1 MGAFPRLGHNRF
13 CASAEWF
20 GWAHSRGK
28 WQSKWRMNSKI
39 LLGVSV
45 TLNLVALGFFVR
57 LHDSRS
63 ASPDSR
69 APAAA
74 TVAPVPIM
82 VSTPEQPATISKPS
96 TTSWVEAL
104 RDAHISEKVIADVAA
119 ANFEDRWHALALENQ
134 KKFDRGEIDQATLS
148 GFDLQHDEEREKQ
161 MRATLGDEGFRRWDQ
176 TRELA
181 DLERSG
187 VQLSDD
193 ESSKLYDLRRNLAR
207 KQLELDKAR
216 LQGTLT
222 DEDAASQSSALYTQY
237 NQDILKFLG
246 DDRYAQ
252 MQNGGD
258 TGVSGLA
265 RNLNGVNADDSQ
277 VSGMTIAQ
285 QQWNAQR
292 NELDIQLQKGEVT
305 AEDYQKQIAALD
317 AQRDQEYQKV
327 LGTNGFAVFQRNQ
340 NEQYQTLK
348 RLGAVLG
355 FTGNDV
361 NNLYA
366 MLQDYQTQVSDYR
379 NRAQQLQADGQAI
392 DWSAVDKALANYAQ
406 QTESALRTQLGDKFD
421 KLKRSNVMPFER

>member
-1 MGAFPRLGHNRF
+1 
-13 CASAEWF
+13 
-20 GWAHSRGK
+20 
-28 WQSKWRMNSKI
+28 
-39 LLGVSV
+39 
-45 TLNLVALGFFVR
+45 
-57 LHDSRS
+57 
-63 ASPDSR
+63 
-69 APAAA
+69 
-74 TVAPVPIM
+74 
-82 VSTPEQPATISKPS
+82 
-96 TTSWVEAL
+96 
-104 RDAHISEKVIADVAA
+104 
-119 ANFEDRWHALALENQ
+119 
-134 KKFDRGEIDQATLS
+134 
-148 GFDLQHDEEREKQ
+148 
-161 MRATLGDEGFRRWDQ
+161 
-176 TRELA
+176 
-181 DLERSG
+181 